1 MYCSFGLVLADWCE
15 VLFFFSSR
23 RRHTRCALVTGVQ
36 TCALPICLPRNK
48 ESAFAYRADLRERT
62 AAAGRDPDLLFVFGG
77 ISTIVGSTREE
88 VQRLSAER
96 NSYASI
102 EGALL
107 SLGQS
112 FNDYD
117 FSQHDLDAPLP
128 AVKEEWLSR
137 SKRSEENTSELQSL
151 MRNSYAVICL

>member
-1 MYCSFGLVLADWCE
+1 MPQGHP
-15 VLFFFSSR
+15 VLFQAGNSDDGRAFAAANADAIFS
-23 RRHTRCALVTGVQ
+23 
-36 TCALPICLPRNK
+36 LPRNK

-117 FSQHDLDAPLP
+117 F
-128 AVKEEWLSR
+128 
-137 SKRSEENTSELQSL
+137 RSEEHTYELQSL
-151 MRNSYAVICL
+151 MRNSYAVFCLK